1 MPRSS
6 PPSSGTPLL
15 GAQILQPIGFLAAHV
30 PIVELHHERPDG
42 GGYPHGLRGDDIPIH
57 ARIVHVADAF
67 DAMTTARAYRD
78 ARPASEVLAE
88 LWRHAGTDFDVPALQ
103 GLAAVVSRMDAAALV
118 AGVAPATEGTADDAG
133 DSNAAGT
140 VLPFERRVS

>member
-1 MPRSS
+1 M
-6 PPSSGTPLL
+6 
-15 GAQILQPIGFLAAHV
+15 

-42 GGYPHGLRGDDIPIH
+42 AGYPHGLRGDDIPIH

-78 ARPASEVLAE
+78 ARPASEALGE
-88 LWRHAGTDFDVPALQ
+88 LWTHAGTDFDVPSLQ
-103 GLAAVVSRMDAAALV
+103 GLASVVARMDAAALTASASSAEAAADG
-118 AGVAPATEGTADDAG
+118 AGQAAG
-133 DSNAAGT
+133 AGT